1 MKTLKE
7 CFINEAAAP
16 KYYSNTIYAICD
28 LLKMAPDCKYT
39 LNSSDIEY
47 SCEDILSALE
57 KDNAIINEDSANG
70 KCDPNVE
77 IEKLK
82 KFIGEE
88 ICKSID
94 KSCSLHYQYYS
105 NED

>member
-16 KYYSNTIYAICD
+16 KYYANTIYAICD
-28 LLKMAPDCKYT
+28 LLTTAVDGQYT
-39 LNSSDIEY
+39 LNSSDVTY
-47 SCEDILSALE
+47 ACKDLLSALND
-57 KDNAIINEDSANG
+57 DNKKINIDSENG
-70 KCDPNVE
+70 KCDPREE

-82 KFIGEE
+82 KFISEE
-88 ICKSID
+88 ICKSIN
-94 KSCSLHYQYYS
+94 KSCSSHYQYYF

>member
-7 CFINEAAAP
+7 YFIKEAVAP
-16 KYYSNTIYAICD
+16 KYYANTIYAICD
-28 LLKMAPDCKYT
+28 LLKTGPNCKYT
-39 LNSSDIEY
+39 LNSSDLEY
-47 SCEDILSALE
+47 CCEEILSALE
-57 KDNAIINEDSANG
+57 KDNKIINEDSENG
-70 KCDPNVE
+70 KCDPHEE

-82 KFIGEE
+82 NFISKE

-94 KSCSLHYQYYS
+94 KSCSSHYEYYF